1 MSSTT
6 NITTILRKQRE
17 EGKGGGE
24 EWGGEDEEIENESIY
39 LSGSSLVASEISEN
53 NKRKKPKSFREC

>member
-24 EWGGEDEEIENESIY
+24 EWGEDEEIENESIY